1 MRRFAGGWVRA
12 WGKGSSSSILKCGRK
27 ISLLRYIP
35 RGHRDDRDLLNMAV
49 ALTVSKRTPAP
60 PDDVQR
66 IIEQIRAPNH
76 PGPPLDI

>member
-1 MRRFAGGWVRA
+1 MF
-12 WGKGSSSSILKCGRK
+12 SSVEGR
-27 ISLLRYIP
+27 SLFCAIFP
-35 RGHRDDRDLLNMAV
+35 EGIVTIGMLLNMAV

>member
-1 MRRFAGGWVRA
+1 MTIGM
-12 WGKGSSSSILKCGRK
+12 
-27 ISLLRYIP
+27 
-35 RGHRDDRDLLNMAV
+35 LLNMAV